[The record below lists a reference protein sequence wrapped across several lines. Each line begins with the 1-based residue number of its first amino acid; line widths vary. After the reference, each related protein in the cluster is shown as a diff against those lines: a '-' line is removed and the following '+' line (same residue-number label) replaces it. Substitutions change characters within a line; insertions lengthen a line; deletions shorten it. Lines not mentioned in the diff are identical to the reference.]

1 MHRSILVLI
10 FHSKHLHRV
19 EVAIVP
25 VNVVV
30 HRMLPRRPVA
40 VPFLASRMAS
50 SHAEGHPSLPE
61 ADRLVSGQLLLKL
74 VRDVDLL
81 VHLH

>member
-1 MHRSILVLI
+1 M
-10 FHSKHLHRV
+10 
-19 EVAIVP
+19 
-25 VNVVV
+25 
-30 HRMLPRRPVA
+30 
-40 VPFLASRMAS
+40 PFLASRMAS

-81 VHLH
+81 VHLHQVLLLRHAQVILQRILRNVFELLL